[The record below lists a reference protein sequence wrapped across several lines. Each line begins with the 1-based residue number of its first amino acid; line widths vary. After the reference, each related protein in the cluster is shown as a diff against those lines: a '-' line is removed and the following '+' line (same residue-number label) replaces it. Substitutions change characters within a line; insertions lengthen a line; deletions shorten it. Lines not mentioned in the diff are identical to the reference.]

1 MLMDYCVCIDFRL
14 AMISRDLELWVQVFT
29 VELNPEDRGLGQGC
43 CSLVHQLPLS
53 SGWVQIPAPPLI
65 SVFLPLSKPHLT
77 YPWFGHNDLEH
88 SQNLVTHIGVTL
100 SHPATVTRD
109 QNSLGPSEPTG
120 CAGRGSEARGGG
132 SMRIEGRGAGCEP
145 ARLSL
150 STLSERVPAVVQ
162 PCKGRRWW
170 PHRLWDCGA
179 RLCPS
184 PMPQSKLDPLSSGSC
199 TVSHQQHRDAPVP
212 AP

>member
-14 AMISRDLELWVQVFT
+14 AMISQNLELWVQVFT
-29 VELNPEDRGLGQGC
+29 VKLNPEDRGLGQGC
-43 CSLVHQLPLS
+43 RSLVHQLPLS
-53 SGWVQIPAPPLI
+53 SGWVQIPALPLI

-120 CAGRGSEARGGG
+120 LQAGAPKRGEADLCASKAEEQAVSLHVCPSAPCQSVSPQSCNRAKDAGGG
-132 SMRIEGRGAGCEP
+132 HTDSGTAEP
-145 ARLSL
+145 DSALPPCLS
-150 STLSERVPAVVQ
+150 
-162 PCKGRRWW
+162 
-170 PHRLWDCGA
+170 
-179 RLCPS
+179 PS
-184 PMPQSKLDPLSSGSC
+184 
-199 TVSHQQHRDAPVP
+199 
-212 AP
+212 